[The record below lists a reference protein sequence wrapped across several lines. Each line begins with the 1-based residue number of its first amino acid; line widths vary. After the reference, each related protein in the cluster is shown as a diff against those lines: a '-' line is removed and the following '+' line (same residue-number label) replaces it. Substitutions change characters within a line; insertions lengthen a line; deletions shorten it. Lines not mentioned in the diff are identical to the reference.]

1 MTLLIHR
8 VEILKPQS
16 NCREQAIT
24 LKTPAAAG
32 PIRTRASV
40 AVGYTDIAG

>member
-1 MTLLIHR
+1 MALLIHR

-24 LKTPAAAG
+24 LIDNA
-32 PIRTRASV
+32 TRLSPV
-40 AVGYTDIAG
+40 PE